1 VVSSTAWR
9 RGALVDP
16 ERVRDRLGRLSRMLS
31 VLEAVRGAGKEA
43 YLDDLDMRLKS
54 ERALQLAV
62 QICIDI
68 GAHLIAELGLD
79 QPDDYRGVFEVLKR
93 ADLIDADLA
102 DSLGEAAGQRNL
114 LVHGYADIEDTQIW
128 ASLARLDDLRAFA
141 AAAER
146 AISDT

>member
-1 VVSSTAWR
+1 VVLSTAWR
-9 RGALVDP
+9 RDALVDP
-16 ERVRDRLGRLSRMLS
+16 ERVRDRLGRLGRMLS
-31 VLEAVRGAGKEA
+31 VLEEVRGAGEKA
-43 YLDDLDMRLKS
+43 YLDDLDTRLKT

-79 QPDDYRGVFEVLKR
+79 QPDDYRGVFDVLKR

-114 LVHGYADIEDTQIW
+114 LVHGYEDIDDTQIW
-128 ASLARLDDLRAFA
+128 SSLSHLDDLRAFA
-141 AAAER
+141 AAAQR
-146 AISDT
+146 AVGET